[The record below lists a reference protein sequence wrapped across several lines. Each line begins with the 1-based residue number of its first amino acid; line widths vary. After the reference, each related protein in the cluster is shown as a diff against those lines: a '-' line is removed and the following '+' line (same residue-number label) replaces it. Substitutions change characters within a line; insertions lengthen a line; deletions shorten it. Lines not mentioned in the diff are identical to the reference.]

1 MAASETRARRV
12 ARGKTC
18 GPLDIALRRH
28 AQYADHVCA
37 DRARDALSSR
47 RRGRAILAAA
57 SSWSAAAL
65 LPSSAMHGLPPLR
78 AGSPDAV
85 IWQQIYLCADRD
97 FMSARLHVM
106 REAGVSAV
114 VVTAD
119 LVPGGFSAHAGVPA
133 PPRAEWE
140 PDAPPAPAPMFAA
153 AGIEDLEWFCSEAGL
168 PVLVKGV
175 LRADDA
181 RRCLDAGAR
190 GLVVSNHGGNQLS
203 DALATCDALP
213 AIVAACGDNAA
224 IIVDG
229 GIRSGACAFKALAL
243 GAHAVMIGRP
253 TSWGLAANGADGAA
267 AALALLDAEL
277 DRAMRLCGASDLAAI
292 TRGFIAV

>member
-1 MAASETRARRV
+1 
-12 ARGKTC
+12 
-18 GPLDIALRRH
+18 
-28 AQYADHVCA
+28 
-37 DRARDALSSR
+37 
-47 RRGRAILAAA
+47 
-57 SSWSAAAL
+57 
-65 LPSSAMHGLPPLR
+65 
-78 AGSPDAV
+78 
-85 IWQQIYLCADRD
+85 
-97 FMSARLHVM
+97 
-106 REAGVSAV
+106 
-114 VVTAD
+114 
-119 LVPGGFSAHAGVPA
+119 
-133 PPRAEWE
+133 

-181 RRCLDAGAR
+181 RRCLDSGAR

-229 GIRSGACAFKALAL
+229 GIRSGACVFKALAL
-243 GAHAVMIGRP
+243 GARAVMIGRP
-253 TSWGLAANGADGAA
+253 TSWGLAANGANGVA

-277 DRAMRLCGASDLAAI
+277 DRTMRLCGASDLAAI